1 MRRKNMKK
9 TNRTLILI
17 SFLTITL
24 MIGCGG
30 GGGGGNNNG
39 NGTMPPTKAVVKI
52 STLGSPSVTPLIG
65 AQATLHL
72 PAGVSVK
79 TFLNSTQTGTNV
91 VVASGYAVPADL
103 VLGVYSSASG
113 TVNVYVTKA
122 SGFASGEFATV
133 NCDIAS
139 GASPIAANFS
149 VTDLIVSDS
158 NGNLIT
164 GLTPSIAVTFQ

>member
-1 MRRKNMKK
+1 MKK
-9 TNRTLILI
+9 TSLIFIISSILTFTLNV
-17 SFLTITL
+17 
-24 MIGCGG
+24 GCGSS
-30 GGGGGNNNG
+30 GGNNNG
-39 NGTMPPTKAVVKI
+39 GNGTPPPTVAVVKI

-65 AQATLHL
+65 AQATVRM

-79 TFLNSTQTGTNV
+79 TFLNSTQTGSNV
-91 VVASGYAVPADL
+91 VIASGNAVAADL
-103 VLGVYSSASG
+103 VMGVYSSASG

-139 GASPIAANFS
+139 GASPNAADFS
-149 VTDLIVSDS
+149 VTELIVSDS